1 MVWTDAVVRVERHVT
16 QTEMRENLL
25 EDGVLKWSL
34 RTAHT
39 HLIKPQLGILLV
51 RSFCVVPA
59 LGGVVR
65 PSFFIERVVLL
76 LSL

>member
-25 EDGVLKWSL
+25 EDGVLKRSL

-39 HLIKPQLGILLV
+39 HSIKPQLGILLV
-51 RSFCVVPA
+51 RSFRVVPA
-59 LGGVVR
+59 LGEVVR
-65 PSFFIERVVLL
+65 PGDSIFFFLYRK
-76 LSL
+76 